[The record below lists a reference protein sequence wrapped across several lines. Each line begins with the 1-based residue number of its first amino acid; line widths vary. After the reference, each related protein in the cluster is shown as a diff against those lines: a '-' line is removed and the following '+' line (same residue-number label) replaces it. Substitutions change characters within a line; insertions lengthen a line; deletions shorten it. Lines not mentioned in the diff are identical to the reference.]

1 MTISWGAEP
10 PVVGAVP
17 VADAPVPVLPVAPS
31 DAPAVGFVAAVFV
44 VPDIEKLKVEDQRFE
59 IKGEMI
65 RFELS
70 HELRPDVSDLLY
82 LANHQAHNL

>member
-44 VPDIEKLKVEDQRFE
+44 VPVVI
-59 IKGEMI
+59 IKG
-65 RFELS
+65 F
-70 HELRPDVSDLLY
+70 
-82 LANHQAHNL
+82 